1 MAAKYEIYKDTRGE
15 FRFRLKA
22 ANGERILASEGYSS
36 EFGCQNGIASVRT
49 NCAIDSRY
57 DRRQASNGQP
67 YFVLKAANGEII
79 GRSETYNSN
88 SAMEA
93 GITSVKRDGTTTEID
108 DLTN

>member
-1 MAAKYEIYKDTRGE
+1 MAAKFEIYKDTRQE

-36 EFGCQNGIASVRT
+36 KSGCQNGIASVRT
-49 NCAIDSRY
+49 NCTIDSRY
-57 DRRQASNGQP
+57 DRRQASNSQP

-79 GRSETYNSN
+79 GRSETYSSN

-93 GITSVKRDGTTTEID
+93 GIASVKRNGTTNEVE
-108 DLTN
+108 DLTS